1 MPGGNRES
9 YAHLK
14 PVLDA
19 IAARDF
25 DGGGCVTYVGAGASG
40 HFVKMVHNGIE
51 YAVMQIMAEAYDV
64 LRKTYGKS
72 ASEIADIFERYAAG
86 DLGSYLFD
94 ISVAV
99 LRTKDD
105 LGT

>member
-1 MPGGNRES
+1 MPGGSRQS
-9 YAHLK
+9 YAHFEPILN
-14 PVLDA
+14 A

-25 DGGGCVTYVGAGASG
+25 DGGGCVTYVGSGASG

-51 YAVMQIMAEAYDV
+51 YAVMQIMAEAYDI
-64 LRKTYGKS
+64 LRKAYGKS
-72 ASEIADIFERYAAG
+72 AGEIADVFARYANSE
-86 DLGSYLFD
+86 LGSYLFD

-105 LGT
+105 L